1 MCQEEEWVP
10 RRIDSGEAAG
20 VEAVGRGCRRRRMYA
35 GVQADTTGYV
45 VAHGTVEEVVRGL
58 RGASR
63 GGGERERERERL
75 CGFSGNWMPRRHRC
89 WCAA

>member
-1 MCQEEEWVP
+1 MKKVGLWGCAGGGCVCQEEEWVP

-63 GGGERERERERL
+63 GAEGRESDRERERE
-75 CGFSGNWMPRRHRC
+75 
-89 WCAA
+89 